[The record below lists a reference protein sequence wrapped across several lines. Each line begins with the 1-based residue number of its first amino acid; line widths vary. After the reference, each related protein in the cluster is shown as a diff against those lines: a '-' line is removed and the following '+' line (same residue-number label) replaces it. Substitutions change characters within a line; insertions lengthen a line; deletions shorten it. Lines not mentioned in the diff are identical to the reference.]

1 MIAEE
6 RLSTAEILSG
16 LTDEQWNTQSLCTKW
31 KVRDVAAHLLMP
43 LVVSGPRFG
52 AELVRARFD
61 FNQANLR
68 LTARVAQRS
77 NAEIIAGLREHA
89 SNRFKPP
96 GMGPIAPL
104 TDCIV
109 HGQDMWRPL
118 GIDHR
123 IAPER
128 QRLVLDFVAGGRVK
142 GWVPEN
148 RLFGLRFQATDMDW
162 ALGEG
167 EPVAGPAE
175 ALMMAVTG
183 RIAALDDL
191 IPSPGVDVLRSR
203 LRVLNVS

>member
-1 MIAEE
+1 MIAQE
-6 RLSTAEILSG
+6 RLSIADILTE
-16 LTDEQWNTQSLCTKW
+16 LTEQQWNAQSLCTEW

-43 LVVSGPRFG
+43 LVVSGARFG
-52 AELVRARFD
+52 VELVLAGFD
-61 FNQANLR
+61 FNKANLR
-68 LTARVAQRS
+68 LTARVAQRD

-96 GMGPIAPL
+96 GMGPVAPL

-118 GIDHR
+118 GIDHH
-123 IAPER
+123 IDAER

-167 EPVAGPAE
+167 EPIEGPAE

-183 RIAALDDL
+183 RTAALDDL
-191 IPSPGVDVLRSR
+191 IASPGVDVLRSR
-203 LRVLNVS
+203 LPMPGAR

>member
-6 RLSTAEILSG
+6 RLSIADILAG
-16 LTDEQWNTQSLCTKW
+16 LTERQWNTQSLCTKW

-52 AELVRARFD
+52 VELLRSRFD

-68 LTARVAQRS
+68 LTAQVAQRS
-77 NAEIIAGLREHA
+77 NAEITAGLREHA
-89 SNRFKPP
+89 SSRFKPP
-96 GMGPIAPL
+96 GMGPVAPL

-118 GIDHR
+118 RIGHHID
-123 IAPER
+123 AER

-148 RLFGLRFQATDMDW
+148 RLFGLRFQANDMDW

-167 EPVAGPAE
+167 EPVEGPAE

-183 RIAALDDL
+183 RTAALDDL
-191 IPSPGVDVLRSR
+191 IASPGVDVLRSR
-203 LRVLNVS
+203 LRIPEAH

>member
-6 RLSTAEILSG
+6 RLAIADILDG
-16 LTDEQWNTQSLCTKW
+16 LDDQQWNTQSLCTEW

-43 LVVSGPRFG
+43 LVISGRRFG
-52 AELVRARFD
+52 VELLRVGFD

-68 LTARVAQRS
+68 LTERVARRG

-89 SNRFKPP
+89 SNRSKPP
-96 GMGPIAPL
+96 GMGPITVL
-104 TDCIV
+104 TDCVV

-118 GIDHR
+118 RLEHR
-123 IAPER
+123 IDPER

-162 ALGEG
+162 VIGEG
-167 EPVAGPAE
+167 EPVRGSAE
-175 ALMMAVTG
+175 ALMMAITG
-183 RIAALDDL
+183 RVAALDDL
-191 IPSPGVDVLRSR
+191 DAGPGVAVLRSR
-203 LRVLNVS
+203 LLVPANF